1 MRGRIEQMQGE
12 VNEFMQYVKR
22 EMVKGLGDWEQR
34 LNTALVK
41 STPAGLVLAEPR
53 PAASGEAATP
63 TLVDDEEPPIVV
75 RKTARDR

>member
-1 MRGRIEQMQGE
+1 MRERIEQMQGE

-34 LNTALVK
+34 LNTAMVK
-41 STPAGLVLAEPR
+41 SAPGGLVLHEPR
-53 PAASGEAATP
+53 PAAPGEAATP
-63 TLVDDEEPPIVV
+63 DLVDDEPPIVV